1 MSEHRVTEYKVR
13 KALESGSPK
22 DPDVLAASTNRPI
35 SEVRK
40 VLVRMFPD
48 EFGTPSV
55 DVPYR
60 TTATIDELVA
70 YAQGLVTHRGLQ
82 ALVDWEY
89 YPSACGCMGPRDGD
103 PLCPCAMRAALAK
116 HKIAVLD
123 RFDPALALQVMRQN
137 LIRAL
142 AGH

>member
-1 MSEHRVTEYKVR
+1 MSKHHVTEYKI
-13 KALESGSPK
+13 KNALESGFPM
-22 DPDVLAASTNRPI
+22 DPGGLAASTGRPI
-35 SEVRK
+35 SEVRE

-48 EFGTPSV
+48 EFGTPGV

-60 TTATIDELVA
+60 TTATIDELVS
-70 YAQGLVTHRGLQ
+70 YAHGLVTHRGLQ

-89 YPSACGCMGPRDGD
+89 HPSACGCVGPQHGD
-103 PLCPCAMRAALAK
+103 PLCPCAMRAELAR
-116 HKIAVLD
+116 HKVAVLD

-137 LIRAL
+137 LIKAL